1 MSVQV
6 KCPNGDC
13 NQQLMLSPEMAG
25 KKGQCPKCNKTF
37 QIPANF
43 GQKKAAAKKTTGG
56 ALSSDALADYLVEDD
71 GSPQSGSMAEV
82 EVIESYEADV
92 VDDYEDYEE
101 PRPKRRRRRDD
112 YDDYEDDDDDDD
124 GFESSARAKGGMT
137 KTRKRKLLNVGF
149 LIIAIAT
156 CVMAGSF
163 AMSLMAEMFGE
174 IAIAANKFSLAK
186 ASRVFFKIAQVV
198 GFLASLGLVTGYVFC
213 LFAPNKHGTLGL
225 SIATL
230 SVGTINMVMW
240 IVFRM
245 VPGFTDGRLYSRN
258 LFAIIGGQ
266 GIDAGYVVL
275 LMFLEL
281 ILFAEFILMTLFMAA
296 VARMQKDK
304 AHRRDCMR
312 TVWFL
317 TAVSSVVFIESIFMM
332 IDFSDRWPVYLI
344 RTMNWGANGV
354 LVIAMVF
361 HIMNLF
367 YSWRSTK

>member
-13 NQQLMLSPEMAG
+13 DQQLVLSPEMAG

-43 GQKKAAAKKTTGG
+43 GQKKAAAPKS
-56 ALSSDALADYLVEDD
+56 ADNQMSSDALADYLVEDD
-71 GSPQSGSMAEV
+71 GTPQSGSMAQV
-82 EVIESYEADV
+82 DVIESYEADV

-112 YDDYEDDDDDDD
+112 YDDYEEEDDDDD

-149 LIIAIAT
+149 LIVAIAT

-163 AMSLMAEMFGE
+163 AMSIVAEMFGE
-174 IAIAANKFSLAK
+174 IAIAANKSSLYK
-186 ASRVFFKIAQVV
+186 AMRVFFRIAQVV

-225 SIATL
+225 SIAAL

-240 IVFRM
+240 IVFKM
-245 VPGFTDGRLYSRN
+245 VKAFGSGNIYSRN
-258 LFAIIGGQ
+258 LFAINGGQ
-266 GIDAGYVVL
+266 NIGAEYVVL

-281 ILFAEFILMTLFMAA
+281 ILFAEFILITLFMTA
-296 VARMQKDK
+296 VAKMQKDK
-304 AHRRDCMR
+304 AHRRDCMQ

-317 TAVSSVVFIESIFMM
+317 TAVCSVVFIESIFMM

-361 HIMNLF
+361 HIMNVF